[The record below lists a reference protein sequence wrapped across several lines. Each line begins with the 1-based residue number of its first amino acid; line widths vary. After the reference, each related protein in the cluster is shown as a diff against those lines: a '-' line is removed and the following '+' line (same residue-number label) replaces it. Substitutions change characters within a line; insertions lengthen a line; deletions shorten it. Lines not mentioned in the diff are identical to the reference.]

1 MKAPLLLAVIILVLG
16 LPPPEAAAAQDPDS
30 EEERPSVHEVV
41 VVTAAR
47 REQRITDA
55 VSLTALI
62 PANEIINS
70 PSLVLDDVLRQV
82 PGFSLFRRSSSLAAH
97 PTTQGVSLRGI
108 GPSGA
113 SRTLVLFDGIPFNDP
128 FGGWVY
134 WNRIPL
140 LALRGVEVVR
150 GATSPLYGTSAL
162 GGTIQLLPRR
172 PTADTLEFRG
182 RMGSAR
188 TYDLD
193 FYGSDT
199 YQEMSYLVSGRVFTS
214 DGFYL
219 VGPQERGAIDRP
231 ADLDF
236 QSFFGRFYYKGLR
249 TGVNLFAENRVN
261 GTSLQ
266 TNRSRIG
273 LFEAGWEHTGW
284 RWDFY
289 TQLNSFQ
296 STFSRILPDRSG
308 EFLTADQDF
317 PSNAL
322 GTSFTW
328 NPAGS
333 LLAGADWRRVAW
345 DGRGQNLAGL
355 FVQDLLSLHPRA
367 DLLLGVR
374 FDLWENVRV
383 QTGVNPRFG
392 LLFRAADFMTL
403 RSSGYRGFRAPTLNE
418 LYRPFRVGNVET
430 MENPELDEEFLWGG
444 EAGADFHPARFMLF
458 RLNFFYNTLKDPV
471 SNVTLSTSPD
481 LILRQRQNLGGAR
494 VRGLETE
501 LALARERWRVT
512 AAYLYSLA
520 RVEESGL
527 LLPQVPRNQASLAL
541 EWTGFVHPLLQTR
554 WVGSQFDDDR
564 NQFRLGG
571 YVLFDANVR
580 RPITDTL
587 DLFFTV
593 ENILNKN
600 YAVGRTPVQQL
611 GSPRMAYGGLYLRL
625 R

>member
-1 MKAPLLLAVIILVLG
+1 MKSSLLFAVIILVLG
-16 LPPPEAAAAQDPDS
+16 LPLPEAAAAQEADS
-30 EEERPSVHEVV
+30 EEEPPSIHEVI

-47 REQRITDA
+47 QEQRITDA
-55 VSLTALI
+55 VSLTSLI
-62 PANEIINS
+62 PADEIVNS
-70 PSLVLDDVLRQV
+70 PSLVLDDILRRV

-113 SRTLVLFDGIPFNDP
+113 SRTLVLFDGIPLNDP

-182 RMGSAR
+182 RMGSAGS
-188 TYDLD
+188 YDMD
-193 FYGSDT
+193 FFGSDT
-199 YQEMSYLVSGRVFTS
+199 FREAGYLVSGRIFTT

-219 VGPQERGAIDRP
+219 VGPQERGAVDRP
-231 ADLDF
+231 ADVDF

-249 TGVNLFAENRVN
+249 TGVNLFSERRVN

-273 LFEAGWEHTGW
+273 LFEAGWEQAGW
-284 RWDFY
+284 RADFY

-296 STFSRILPDRSG
+296 SSFSRILPDRSQ
-308 EFLTADQDF
+308 EFLTANQDF
-317 PSNAL
+317 PSNAV
-322 GTSFTW
+322 GTSITW
-328 NPAGS
+328 NAAGN
-333 LLAGADWRRVAW
+333 LLLGADWRRVAW
-345 DGRGQNLAGL
+345 DGTGQNLAGL
-355 FVQDLLSLHPRA
+355 FVQDLLTLHPRA
-367 DLLLGVR
+367 DFLVGVR

-383 QTGVNPRFG
+383 QTGVNPRVG
-392 LLFRAADFMTL
+392 LLFRATDFLTL
-403 RSSGYRGFRAPTLNE
+403 RSSAYRGFRAPTLNE
-418 LYRPFRVGNVET
+418 LYRPFRVGNIET
-430 MENPELDEEFLWGG
+430 LENPELDEEFLWGG
-444 EAGADFHPARFMLF
+444 ELGGDFHPVRSVLL
-458 RLNFFYNTLKDPV
+458 RVNFFYNTLKDPV
-471 SNVTLSTSPD
+471 SNVTLSTSPE

-501 LALARERWRVT
+501 LALQRDRWSLT

-520 RVEESGL
+520 RVEDSPL
-527 LLPQVPRNQASLAL
+527 LLPQVPRNQASMAVGW
-541 EWTGFVHPLLQTR
+541 EGFVNPLFQTR
-554 WVGSQFDDDR
+554 WVSSQFEDDR
-564 NQFRLGG
+564 NQLRLGG
-571 YVLFDANVR
+571 FVLFDANVR
-580 RPITDTL
+580 KSLTDNL
-587 DLFFTV
+587 ELFFSV

-600 YAVGRTPVQQL
+600 YAVGRTPVEQL
-611 GSPRMAYGGLYLRL
+611 GSPRLAYGGLFLRL